1 MNRTLSLLPVLFLLV
16 ALPAQ
21 AQFVLSAVGGLSVTP
36 RVGIHGFETDGV
48 GYEPE
53 LSYGLTLGY
62 GLTERIGVS
71 VASDVGNLD
80 GNPMFHTDAT
90 VRFTQRNVQT
100 AWRPYLGLGVSYL
113 SIDVGAA
120 TLDGIGPK
128 IELGTAYFVTPSIA
142 VDLGLQVTSI
152 DVDREA
158 GAAIIFRDSQNLRSG
173 RLMLGVS
180 FYVN

>member
-1 MNRTLSLLPVLFLLV
+1 MNRKLSLLSVLFLIAAIPV
-16 ALPAQ
+16 Q
-21 AQFVLSAVGGLSVTP
+21 AQFVLSAVGGLSITP

-53 LSYGLTLGY
+53 LSYGLTVGY

-71 VASDVGNLD
+71 VASDFGSVD

-90 VRFTQRNVQT
+90 VRFTHRDVQS
-100 AWRPYLGLGVSYL
+100 AWRPYLGLGVGYL

-120 TLDGIGPK
+120 TLDSVGPK
-128 IELGTAYFVTPSIA
+128 LELGTAYFVTPSIA

-158 GAAIIFRDSQNLRSG
+158 GAPIIFRDSQNLRSG
-173 RLMLGVS
+173 RLMVGVS

>member
-1 MNRTLSLLPVLFLLV
+1 MNRKLSLLPVLFLIA

-21 AQFVLSAVGGLSVTP
+21 AQFVLSAVGGLSITP

-53 LSYGLTLGY
+53 LSYGLTVGY
-62 GLTERIGVS
+62 GLTERIGVG
-71 VASDVGNLD
+71 VASDFGSLD
-80 GNPMFHTDAT
+80 GNPMFHTDAS
-90 VRFTQRNVQT
+90 VRFTHRDVQS
-100 AWRPYLGLGVSYL
+100 AWRPYLGLGVGYL
-113 SIDVGAA
+113 SIDLGAA
-120 TLDGIGPK
+120 TIDGVGPK
-128 IELGTAYFVTPSIA
+128 LELGTAYFVTPSIA

-158 GAAIIFRDSQNLRSG
+158 GTPIIFRDSQNLRSG
-173 RLMLGVS
+173 RLMVGVS